1 MIVGRT
7 FAEAY
12 KKVIQKVMDEGIT
25 VKPRGQTTKEL
36 LQETIKV
43 EMPAYNMA
51 YIKNRKWNLLH
62 AIVESLYIFSSIND
76 VRVTSI
82 FNKNMQ
88 NFSDNGITMYG
99 DYGSRIADKIPLL
112 INKLK
117 DDKDTRQAVLTIYDS
132 DDIDMVSRDIP
143 CTVMLQFTIRN
154 ERLNVHVF
162 MRSNDC
168 IWGMPYDVFMFT
180 NMQMVIANELDLAC
194 GNYYHTATSM
204 HIYHERDKEIIDN
217 MLKEDFV
224 PVCKYNRHKYNEW
237 SHIAKCL
244 CKLAISGPD
253 MNWFMRNEDK
263 WVDDSY
269 IEALFAEWYY
279 RYGMITNLPAY
290 SYLLDKIDNNES
302 AKWLEPFTKRWRKGE

>member
-1 MIVGRT
+1 MIAGRT

-12 KKVIQKVMDEGIT
+12 KKVIQKVIDEGSI
-25 VKPRGQTTKEL
+25 VKPRGQATKEL
-36 LQETIKV
+36 LQETIKI
-43 EMPAYNMA
+43 EMPASNMA

-62 AIVESLYIFSSIND
+62 AIVESLYIFSSVND

-82 FNKNMQ
+82 FNKNMK

-99 DYGSRIADKIPLL
+99 DYGSRIADKIPVL

-132 DDIDMVSRDIP
+132 DDIDTVSKDIP
-143 CTVMLQFTIRN
+143 CTVMLQFTVRN
-154 ERLNVHVF
+154 SRLNMHVF

-180 NMQMVIANELDLAC
+180 NMQMVIANELGIVC
-194 GNYYHTATSM
+194 GSYYHTATSM

-217 MLKEDFV
+217 MLKEEFV
-224 PVCKYNRHKYNEW
+224 PIYKYNRNKYNEW
-237 SHIAKCL
+237 YHIARCL
-244 CKLAISGPD
+244 CKLALSGPD
-253 MNWFMRNEDK
+253 MNWFMRNEGK

-279 RYGMITNLPAY
+279 RHGMANNLPAY
-290 SYLLDKIDNNES
+290 SYLLDKIDNNEN
-302 AKWLEPFTKRWRKGE
+302 AKWLEPFTRRWRKGE

>member
-12 KKVIQKVMDEGIT
+12 KKVIQKVIDEGIT
-25 VKPRGQTTKEL
+25 VKPRSQATKEL
-36 LQETIKV
+36 LQETIKI

-154 ERLNVHVF
+154 ERLNMHVF

-224 PVCKYNRHKYNEW
+224 PICKYNRHKYNEW

-244 CKLAISGPD
+244 CKLAVSGPD

-263 WVDDSY
+263 WIDSSY

-302 AKWLEPFTKRWRKGE
+302 AKWLEPFTKRWRKGD